1 MKTTFHLALDDS
13 ERSMIIRSLND
24 IRSRLIAE
32 GKYTDGVDDVLVKVI
47 VQRKRNSKL
56 VIRRIDYYERNE
68 CTLSKSRQLSTALY
82 HNKRAKGT
90 TYRRV
95 GKPTQ
100 TVS

>member
-47 VQRKRNSKL
+47 GAKKKRFK
-56 VIRRIDYYERNE
+56 IIYTED
-68 CTLSKSRQLSTALY
+68 
-82 HNKRAKGT
+82 
-90 TYRRV
+90 
-95 GKPTQ
+95 
-100 TVS
+100 

>member
-47 VQRKRNSKL
+47 G
-56 VIRRIDYYERNE
+56 
-68 CTLSKSRQLSTALY
+68 
-82 HNKRAKGT
+82 AKKKKFKIIYT
-90 TYRRV
+90 ED
-95 GKPTQ
+95 
-100 TVS
+100 